1 MRTCGNHQNK
11 ILQGLF
17 PDQLA
22 AAGLERH
29 IFEPDNHLII
39 LQQIGFF
46 LMMSAVVEAKPSFS
60 LRSTLRTSIRLRHQ
74 LLVPHHVSLVAR
86 SGGNSKAGNKKK
98 EKLTPCLSHMY

>member
-39 LQQIGFF
+39 LQADRLFPHDVCSG
-46 LMMSAVVEAKPSFS
+46 
-60 LRSTLRTSIRLRHQ
+60 RS
-74 LLVPHHVSLVAR
+74 
-86 SGGNSKAGNKKK
+86 
-98 EKLTPCLSHMY
+98 